1 MTTTTMKVTREK
13 NTPEKRLK
21 EIEAKI
27 ARAESQLEKFKAQ
40 RTALVAEVKAQ
51 ADALA
56 LFVASA
62 KEQAS

>member
-1 MTTTTMKVTREK
+1 MTTTMKVTREK

-40 RTALVAEVKAQ
+40 RADLVAEVKAQ

-56 LFVASA
+56 LFVQSA
-62 KEQAS
+62 KEQRP